1 MSQYQKLLLILLSA
15 QSDTSFAF
23 ADLLKIL
30 MRLGFEMRIK
40 GSHHILYRQGLPEI
54 LNLQPNGPLA
64 KPYQVK
70 QVRDLI
76 VKYRLTLPEK
86 SS

>member
-1 MSQYQKLLLILLSA
+1 MTQYDKLWLALLSA

-23 ADLLKIL
+23 TDLLKIL

-40 GSHHILYRQGLPEI
+40 GSHHIVYRQGVPEI
-54 LNLQPNGPLA
+54 LNLQPNGALA

-70 QVRDLI
+70 QVRDLL